1 MSTTLFGQKLRL
13 NVVALI
19 SEVTVGKMLV
29 CVDEDI
35 YVEDLSS
42 KIRGVLAKS
51 QIEGRLLRLLNAHGA
66 NLPGDEKVGD
76 VLRDAEEVVAVLVHE
91 PSNAANRRQL
101 NAGAAEVMNFS
112 RLDAGGPVEQIVE
125 AAPMATVGLDMNRDG
140 RADVLVTGV
149 DRNRDGIPDALQQAP
164 PSDDLKVAL
173 RAAPAQPPS
182 KLPGPSEAFEED
194 LLEKPASKGGVAS
207 MWDPSNTDWNV
218 EGLSPK
224 LREYICTRFKEAH
237 LSAAD
242 NGKSFISVSMRPRA
256 RAGASIHGQAIHYS
270 IARIDVIEFERL
282 CAEKVQETRSC
293 IDHFHRCKEA
303 LTALLNKGAAEIE
316 YAPNMLPY
324 RYRKG
329 EEFSELLSEIELPTF
344 AQVEGHRPTILIDN
358 SGAVGESL
366 VFVREAM
373 KRMLY
378 SFLVAKSKFNLL
390 SFSDRGEAF
399 AWANGMVPPT
409 AQVLREAEE
418 WLSGLRSLRPSRP
431 PNFLEGVHLALGHPE
446 ADVVYILTSGLPRRC
461 GLDYALR
468 TLRSVNV
475 REVPVHI
482 IGVDCEPK
490 AQLELRRLAEDNH
503 GCFRHKCFDRAHA
516 GRPSPLS
523 TMPVAITATLG
534 AGDNDDARLTI
545 GGQLSI
551 LDVMIEE
558 QESHKVDWLEE
569 QKCANRLLL
578 TTATQQPVPTN
589 DQAQELYK
597 RAAVRD
603 RELTQSHRLQEL
615 LEASPAAKLQQ
626 GRGVLAALASSGPER
641 RAGSAMRASSQPRAG
656 AADALRRPST
666 VNPWD
671 RPGSTVRPSM
681 NIAKPGVGKLPR
693 PGSAHRGPG
702 RGPSSR
708 GSARRSL
715 SQRSLHSAR

>member
-42 KIRGVLAKS
+42 KIRGVLVKS

-91 PSNAANRRQL
+91 PADAANRRQL
-101 NAGAAEVMNFS
+101 NAGAAQVMNFS
-112 RLDAGGPVEQIVE
+112 RQDAGGPVEHIVE
-125 AAPMATVGLDMNRDG
+125 AAPMATVGVDMNRDG
-140 RADVLVTGV
+140 HADVLVTGV
-149 DRNRDGIPDALQQAP
+149 DRNRDGIPDALQKVPA
-164 PSDDLKVAL
+164 SDDMKMVL
-173 RAAPAQPPS
+173 RAPAQAPS

-194 LLEKPASKGGVAS
+194 LLEKPASKGGTPT

-237 LSAAD
+237 LSVAD

-256 RAGASIHGQAIHYS
+256 RAGASVHGQPIHYS

-293 IDHFHRCKEA
+293 IDHFHRCREA
-303 LTALLNKGAAEIE
+303 LIGLLNKGAAEHE

-324 RYRKG
+324 RYRRG

-358 SGAVGESL
+358 SGGVGESL

-378 SFLVAKSKFNLL
+378 SFIVAKSKFNLL
-390 SFSDRGEAF
+390 SFSDKGEAF

-418 WLSGLRSLRPSRP
+418 WLSGLRSVRPSRP
-431 PNFLEGVHLALGHPE
+431 ANFLEGVHLALGHPE

-475 REVPVHI
+475 REVPIHI
-482 IGVDCEPK
+482 IGVDCDSK
-490 AQLELRRLAEDNH
+490 AQLDLRRLAEDNH
-503 GCFRHKCFDRAHA
+503 GCFRHKRFDRAHA

-523 TMPVAITATLG
+523 TMPVEITATLG

-578 TTATQQPVPTN
+578 TTATQCPVPTA
-589 DQAQELYK
+589 DQALELHK
-597 RAAVRD
+597 RAAVRE
-603 RELTQSHRLQEL
+603 RELSQSFRLQEL

-626 GRGVLAALASSGPER
+626 GRGGLAPLASSLPER
-641 RAGSAMRASSQPRAG
+641 RAGSALRASSQPRAG

-671 RPGSTVRPSM
+671 RPGSAVRPSM
-681 NIAKPGVGKLPR
+681 NVSKPGVGKLPR
-693 PGSAHRGPG
+693 PGSAHRGSS
-702 RGPSSR
+702 RGPSGR